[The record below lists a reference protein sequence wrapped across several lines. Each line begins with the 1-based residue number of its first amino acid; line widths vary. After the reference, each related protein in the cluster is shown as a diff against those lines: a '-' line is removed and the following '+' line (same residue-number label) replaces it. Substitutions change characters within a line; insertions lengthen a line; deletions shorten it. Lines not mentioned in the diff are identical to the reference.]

1 MPLPPIWARWVLAVV
16 IAVAVL
22 VGIVIVVGRAGPESP
37 TTEGGAEAEINR
49 VADIAIAEDQAP
61 HLASLSAGS
70 APAFALER
78 AIESDVRQR
87 IAKDRLTG
95 PLQSVICTAAGASSA
110 AGADSASRAGGA
122 TGPESAGR
130 EPYRCTVRSANIAYP
145 FLAVVDKG
153 RQRLTWCKVDPPPVA
168 EGSPEIPISA
178 SCRA

>member
-1 MPLPPIWARWVLAVV
+1 MPLPPIWARWALAVV

-37 TTEGGAEAEINR
+37 TTEAGAEAEINR
-49 VADIAIAEDQAP
+49 VADLAIAEDQAP

-70 APAFALER
+70 APAPTLER

-95 PLQSVICTAAGASSA
+95 PLQSVTCTAAGAGSA
-110 AGADSASRAGGA
+110 D
-122 TGPESAGR
+122 R

-168 EGSPEIPISA
+168 EASPEIPISA
-178 SCRA
+178 SCRR